1 VQDECDEGKIEKKHD
16 IFIHLYKLDKD
27 NRLTN
32 EIYSDQTGD
41 FLYISSWGNRSIM
54 VIHHANSNSF
64 WVGPLKNQK
73 EGALIAA

>member
-1 VQDECDEGKIEKKHD
+1 MEKKQD
-16 IFIHLYKLDKD
+16 IFIHVYKLYKD
-27 NRLTN
+27 NLLRNT
-32 EIYSDQTGD
+32 IYSNQTGD